1 VSSRYCHE
9 SSGYRTTCE
18 TNAMPTSLVRRWL
31 GTAGWIVPASGLV
44 LLPKCPTCLAAY
56 VAIIT
61 GVGISLSAAMY
72 LRMILF
78 ALAIA
83 SIIYFARCRAWLNRR
98 APLSNS
104 G

>member
-1 VSSRYCHE
+1 
-9 SSGYRTTCE
+9 
-18 TNAMPTSLVRRWL
+18 MPTSLMRRWL
-31 GTAGWIVPASGLV
+31 GTAGWIVPASGLM
-44 LLPKCPTCLAAY
+44 LLPKCPACLAAY

-78 ALAIA
+78 AVAIA
-83 SIIYFARCRAWLNRR
+83 SIIYFARSRTWLTRR